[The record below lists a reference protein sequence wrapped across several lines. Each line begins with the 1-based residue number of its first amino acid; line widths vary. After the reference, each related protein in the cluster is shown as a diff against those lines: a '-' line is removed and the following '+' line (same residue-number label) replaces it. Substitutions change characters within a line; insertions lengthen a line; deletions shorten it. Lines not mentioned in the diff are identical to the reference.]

1 MGIEA
6 VKSST
11 PEICRRRI
19 KQTIQIIVSKQENDV
34 HNFVKDFKKEFFK
47 LPAEAVSFPRSCN
60 NMKKYESSSNVF
72 IKGTPIHVKGALIY
86 NRQIKEFGLQ
96 NKYPLIQEGD
106 KIKFVK
112 LLEANPFKFDVISYV
127 TKLPKEFKLKDY
139 IDYELQFE
147 KTFVDPIRF
156 ILQPI
161 GWTPEP
167 KASLEAFFG

>member
-1 MGIEA
+1 M
-6 VKSST
+6 
-11 PEICRRRI
+11 
-19 KQTIQIIVSKQENDV
+19 SKQESDL
-34 HNFVKDFKKEFFK
+34 HKFIKETNEEF
-47 LPAEAVSFPRSCN
+47 LNIPAESVSFPRSCN
-60 NMKKYESSSNVF
+60 NMKKYYSSSDVF

-86 NRQIKEFGLQ
+86 NHQIKQFKLDK
-96 NKYPLIQEGD
+96 KYPLIQEGD

-127 TKLPKEFKLKDY
+127 TELPKEFKLQEY
-139 IDYELQFE
+139 VDYELQFE
-147 KTFVDPIRF
+147 KTLLDPIRF